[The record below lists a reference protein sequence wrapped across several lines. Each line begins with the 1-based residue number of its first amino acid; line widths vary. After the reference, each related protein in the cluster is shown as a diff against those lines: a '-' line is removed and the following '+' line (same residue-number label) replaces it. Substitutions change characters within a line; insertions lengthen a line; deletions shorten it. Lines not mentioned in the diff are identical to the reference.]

1 MWWTYP
7 KSAVVRMPCLN
18 LLYAPVY
25 LLYSAP
31 AASRHCLT
39 CYQEATPPDQWPTS
53 YHVSCLPLLSCMSL
67 LYICG
72 LGLWSFKCLFCD
84 LLPRGR
90 QGLSPI
96 ETHCW
101 KSISFHKRAAWRA
114 PLGILG
120 AFPTWG
126 GGHHSL
132 GATFPKGD
140 LIVTV
145 ATCQPDDACQPTN
158 IVICFCPAGPG
169 WAFSSRL
176 GLRQQKRESIEI
188 TSTEAL
194 LSNDFGWNREKS
206 FQLRGVSC
214 EILML

>member
-1 MWWTYP
+1 MRWTYP
-7 KSAVVRMPCLN
+7 VSAVVRMPCLN

-39 CYQEATPPDQWPTS
+39 CYQRATPPDLWPTS

-72 LGLWSFKCLFCD
+72 LGLWSFSCLFCD

-90 QGLSPI
+90 RWLSPT

-101 KSISFHKRAAWRA
+101 KIISFHKRAAWRA

-132 GATFPKGD
+132 GVTFF
-140 LIVTV
+140 LRETWLWQWQLVS
-145 ATCQPDDACQPTN
+145 PTMHASPQTLWF
-158 IVICFCPAGPG
+158 VLA
-169 WAFSSRL
+169 
-176 GLRQQKRESIEI
+176 
-188 TSTEAL
+188 
-194 LSNDFGWNREKS
+194 
-206 FQLRGVSC
+206 
-214 EILML
+214 